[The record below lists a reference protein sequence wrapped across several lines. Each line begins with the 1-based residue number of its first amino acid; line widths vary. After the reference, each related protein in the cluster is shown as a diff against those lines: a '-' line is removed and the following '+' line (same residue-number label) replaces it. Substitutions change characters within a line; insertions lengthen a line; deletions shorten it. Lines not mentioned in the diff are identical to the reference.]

1 MRKRINKSTIIFG
14 SIVSLII
21 LLVESL
27 VQLKFSFIFT
37 IAYVLGLFT
46 GLLNLM
52 FSDLG
57 LSRLEFSQV
66 SKPKVFYTL
75 LHILKFIIYGIVL
88 YSVAYFLGY
97 LTTFTCAFGMLFH
110 KIIIYYL
117 FLRKDKMDDKNRLI
131 EKLKISD
138 EIKQKLKENNYY
150 KTSDLTETNRET
162 LLKFLTNIEI
172 DQIIKSLK
180 EYELF
185 IKGELEAII
194 EDDENLDI

>member
-52 FSDLG
+52 ISDMG

-66 SKPKVFYTL
+66 SKPKVFYSL

-117 FLRKDKMDDKNRLI
+117 FLGKDQIDDKNRLI
-131 EKLKISD
+131 DKLKISD